1 MREKKIFWVIVF
13 NLVIIVSEIGFGLLS
28 NSFALIADALHN
40 IGDVIAVAISYIALR
55 LASQKTSFRYPFGF
69 MRAEMMAGF
78 VNTLFLF
85 VTMFYMLYL
94 SVEHFL
100 EPEQIE
106 PLYMITVGFVA
117 LVANGVSAYIL
128 NTLGVESCSHGDH
141 HNESHH
147 HEGHHH
153 THQDVNIRSAYLH
166 MFADTLISLG
176 VVLAGV
182 AIYFFDIYRV
192 DAVLT
197 MGFSVFILFHSYP
210 LLKKSFLSLMDINTI
225 EVEKE
230 KLENLL
236 LDDVNVQSYHALQIR
251 QPSSLERYISM
262 HLVLNDATLTLSS
275 QEKIRQKIEKALQHL
290 GFTQII
296 MQLEPK
302 GVTCTSVK

>member
-40 IGDVIAVAISYIALR
+40 IGDVIAVAISYLALR
-55 LASQKTSFRYPFGF
+55 LASQKASFRYPFGF

-85 VTMFYMLYL
+85 LTMFYMLYL
-94 SVEHFL
+94 SVGHFL

-128 NTLGVESCSHGDH
+128 NTLGVESCSHGNH
-141 HNESHH
+141 HDESHH
-147 HEGHHH
+147 HEGHHP
-153 THQDVNIRSAYLH
+153 HQDVNIRSAYLH
-166 MFADTLISLG
+166 MFADALISLG

-210 LLKKSFLSLMDINTI
+210 LLKKSFLSLMDINT
-225 EVEKE
+225 VELDKE
-230 KLENLL
+230 KIENVLL
-236 LDDVNVQSYHALQIR
+236 SDANVQSYHSLHIR
-251 QPSSLERYISM
+251 QPSSLERCISM
-262 HLVLNDATLTLSS
+262 HLVLNDATLTLSN
-275 QEKIRQKIEKALQHL
+275 QENIRQKIETALQHL